1 MKVIEA
7 RELLQRAKDAYVE
20 RKIMDSITECHS
32 YALIESFRMTDEK
45 KSELIDNGFTVDVV
59 GDVTKISWE

>member
-7 RELLQRAKDAYVE
+7 RELLQRAKNAYVE

-32 YALIESFRMTDEK
+32 YALIESFKLTDEK
-45 KSELIDNGFTVDVV
+45 KSELVNDGFIVDVM